1 MRSFWQAWL
10 VAVLFL
16 IVLAGS
22 DAQSQF
28 IGSPAPSSTISALN
42 IDTTYLSPPLQFD
55 FYATS
60 CPEAPAIVS
69 TMVMNATSY
78 DFTVAPQLLRMF
90 FHDCIVQGCDASLL
104 LNSTL
109 LYTNSPLY
117 AEKDFQKNDRFDKFS
132 FVDLIKQELESVCPG
147 VVSCADILAM
157 AAVSAIAATQG
168 PEYQIELGRRD
179 GLSSYQDNAQTHLP
193 GFYLNVSGLLDSFN
207 NAGLDIV
214 DLVALSGAHTIG
226 QGHCDSIQDR
236 LQSPPIYPIYPSYFL
251 NQMKTVCQTPDGT
264 FDNNVVAIDMDVNST
279 FIFDNGYYKGLI
291 AGVGLFTSDQ
301 FLYTDPRTMPL
312 VELFAQNQELFFQQ
326 FGVSLRKMGKINVL
340 TGMQGQIRQNCW
352 VRNSN
357 TADVDFLPRI

>member
-1 MRSFWQAWL
+1 MSLSLVTHTRIISNIVQVLYTNDSFTASSPPSSCCKVLVHFGVAFIRVDFFVSVAWVKYLYFNARPSCFSYCKWGILEDHEEWCHHGAAAVVVAFSMIVSFFVSRGFTDCDSSFLRWINCSSFCRWTYRQAAKDAVRMEILWEESDWSICRYTRMTEFTIEMRSFWQAWL

-157 AAVSAIAATQG
+157 AAVSAIAAVRYSLASLIH
-168 PEYQIELGRRD
+168 EI
-179 GLSSYQDNAQTHLP
+179 
-193 GFYLNVSGLLDSFN
+193 
-207 NAGLDIV
+207 
-214 DLVALSGAHTIG
+214 DLVNMREHSLQHSSSSSTPVF
-226 QGHCDSIQDR
+226 QD
-236 LQSPPIYPIYPSYFL
+236 
-251 NQMKTVCQTPDGT
+251 
-264 FDNNVVAIDMDVNST
+264 
-279 FIFDNGYYKGLI
+279 
-291 AGVGLFTSDQ
+291 
-301 FLYTDPRTMPL
+301 
-312 VELFAQNQELFFQQ
+312 
-326 FGVSLRKMGKINVL
+326 
-340 TGMQGQIRQNCW
+340 W
-352 VRNSN
+352 
-357 TADVDFLPRI
+357 

>member
-1 MRSFWQAWL
+1 MKKFAIEMRSFWQAWL
-10 VAVLFL
+10 LVVLFL

-22 DAQSQF
+22 YAQSQS

-157 AAVSAIAATQG
+157 AAVSAIAAVRYSLASLIH
-168 PEYQIELGRRD
+168 EI
-179 GLSSYQDNAQTHLP
+179 
-193 GFYLNVSGLLDSFN
+193 
-207 NAGLDIV
+207 
-214 DLVALSGAHTIG
+214 DLVNMREHSLQHSSSSSTPVF
-226 QGHCDSIQDR
+226 QD
-236 LQSPPIYPIYPSYFL
+236 
-251 NQMKTVCQTPDGT
+251 
-264 FDNNVVAIDMDVNST
+264 
-279 FIFDNGYYKGLI
+279 
-291 AGVGLFTSDQ
+291 
-301 FLYTDPRTMPL
+301 
-312 VELFAQNQELFFQQ
+312 
-326 FGVSLRKMGKINVL
+326 
-340 TGMQGQIRQNCW
+340 
-352 VRNSN
+352 
-357 TADVDFLPRI
+357 